1 MATVV
6 YSCIVKPFT
15 DMKMN
20 YLDIFNECTIMLMAY
35 ATIPYSDYLADPH
48 FKYQIGWVVIGG
60 LCMNLGLNVGFIVIM
75 SFVKIVKMIMNKRKQ
90 RNSKSKSKKE
100 EASKVMVTRTNTMV
114 PL

>member
-60 LCMNLGLNVGFIVIM
+60 LCMNLGLNVGFIVLM
-75 SFVKIVKMIMNKRKQ
+75 SAITIFKKIKNFRRKGKKNNKAPIE
-90 RNSKSKSKKE
+90 NLN
-100 EASKVMVTRTNTMV
+100 NTTY
-114 PL
+114 